1 MIEELDTSKYEED
14 IQAIEKKVANLGHIP
29 DLVAFYGS
37 SSIRLWETLK
47 SDMSPLEVINLGF
60 GGSSYP
66 YCHMYFYR
74 IFKNLKP
81 SKIVLY
87 AGDNDLGTGH
97 EPTRILRN
105 FNLLLNDI
113 VRKFRNANIY
123 TISIKP
129 SPRREGLMPKT
140 VATNDLI
147 KKATLD
153 VSGHWI
159 DVYSQM
165 LSPEGKP
172 RPELY
177 VEDMLHLNEK
187 GYEIWKRVVREHLL

>member
-140 VATNDLI
+140 VNQPPDETNSPTPGPARTPSTTPDSRPNAKPSSASSI
-147 KKATLD
+147 NSNNYSPKSSVKQKSDTL
-153 VSGHWI
+153 
-159 DVYSQM
+159 
-165 LSPEGKP
+165 
-172 RPELY
+172 R
-177 VEDMLHLNEK
+177 
-187 GYEIWKRVVREHLL
+187 